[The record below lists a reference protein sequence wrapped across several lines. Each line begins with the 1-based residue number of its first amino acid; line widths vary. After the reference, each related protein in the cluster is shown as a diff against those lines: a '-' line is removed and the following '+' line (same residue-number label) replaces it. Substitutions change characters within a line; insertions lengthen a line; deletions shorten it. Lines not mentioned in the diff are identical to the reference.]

1 MKTFLVNSVRFIFP
15 SQKRRD
21 MTSWPQA
28 EQNVT
33 AALRVLVITAALDQP
48 GQFLRMSEESVRQ
61 SFLRPTQHIAVICA
75 DCEATDK

>member
-1 MKTFLVNSVRFIFP
+1 
-15 SQKRRD
+15 